1 MQKKNSF
8 FFAFPSE
15 STLGRQV
22 KGTIKRA
29 KYKRKN
35 DFSFALPSE
44 STLDRQVKG
53 TIKRA
58 EYKKKH
64 KISFCIF
71 EREYLGL
78 TDYLDEA

>member
-8 FFAFPSE
+8 FFALPSE

-29 KYKRKN
+29 KCKRKTS
-35 DFSFALPSE
+35 FSFALPSE
-44 STLDRQVKG
+44 SILGRQVKG

-64 KISFCIF
+64 IILFGKKLRA
-71 EREYLGL
+71 E
-78 TDYLDEA
+78 

>member
-8 FFAFPSE
+8 F
-15 STLGRQV
+15 
-22 KGTIKRA
+22 
-29 KYKRKN
+29 
-35 DFSFALPSE
+35 FALPSE

-64 KISFCIF
+64 NISFCIF

>member
-15 STLGRQV
+15 STLG
-22 KGTIKRA
+22 
-29 KYKRKN
+29 
-35 DFSFALPSE
+35 
-44 STLDRQVKG
+44 RQVKG